1 MCEFRKMS
9 TPQHI
14 TTQTQALQV
23 LVGAINVAQSRGAF
37 KIDESARIAEAINMF
52 KPAEEQKKPQIV
64 EDADDSGESGEK
76 A

>member
-1 MCEFRKMS
+1 MNLEKMS
-9 TPQHI
+9 TPQPI

-37 KIDESARIAEAINMF
+37 KIDESARIAEAVNMF
-52 KPAEEQKKPQIV
+52 KSTEEQQKPQIV

>member
-1 MCEFRKMS
+1 MNLEKMS

-52 KPAEEQKKPQIV
+52 KPAEEQQKPQIV